1 MMRKTKFTRFFFFC
15 MILALLL
22 AALTPLSAQDD
33 ISADETFR
41 IAIGVAVRDLE
52 PTVATGIIANM
63 LDYVLET
70 LVTTDETGAV
80 LPGLAESWEVSEDG
94 KSVTFKLRQ
103 GVTFHDGEPFNA
115 EAMAFSLSRWKD
127 PVVRGRAN
135 PFTEQLLANIE
146 VIDEYTLR
154 VDTLF
159 TADLLL
165 SNLLF
170 TGYGAI
176 SPKSINENGNSYTPT
191 QGDTAG
197 TSVYQFPI
205 GTGAYRFVSL
215 TPEGMNLERFDNYW
229 GDMPYY
235 AAVNFQFVP
244 EAATRE
250 SLLLAG
256 QTDMIV
262 LPPVSDIEALQNNEA
277 VKVLIAP
284 GNRAIYIALNTTDE
298 VLSDPRVR
306 QAINYAVDK
315 EAIVNDLLFG
325 AATVATS
332 IVSADVFGY
341 CQTGPYEYNPERAR
355 ELLAEAGV
363 SELTLNFAAPTGRFL
378 QDFQVAQAVSAY
390 LAAVGINAVPTTSD
404 YSTYVGQLFVPAEAQ
419 TLDMS
424 MFGYAPPGPDAALG
438 MYFISHNTQI
448 TPRGLN
454 TAYYDNAEYSALID
468 EAFTNPDRDVRAEK
482 LCQAQKIIWE
492 DAPWLF
498 LHFQDFPIVHRADLE
513 GITYRSGE
521 KFDTIYARPSGS

>member
-1 MMRKTKFTRFFFFC
+1 MVTKTKFYAC
-15 MILALLL
+15 LVLLL
-22 AALTPLSAQDD
+22 SLLLSIPSFAQTGV
-33 ISADETFR
+33 SANETFR
-41 IAIGVAVRDLE
+41 MAIGVAVRDLE

-70 LVTTDETGAV
+70 LVKTNEKGEV
-80 LPGLAESWEVSEDG
+80 LPGLAESWDISEDG
-94 KSVTFKLRQ
+94 KSVTFNLRHD
-103 GVTFHDGEPFNA
+103 VTFHDGEKFNA
-115 EAMAFSLSRWKD
+115 EAMAFSLSRWKN

-176 SPKSINENGNSYTPT
+176 SPKSINEHGNSYTEP
-191 QGDTAG
+191 QGETAG
-197 TSVYQFPI
+197 KSVYQFPI
-205 GTGAYRFVSL
+205 GTGPYKFVSL
-215 TPEGMNLERFDNYW
+215 TPEGMYLERFEDYW
-229 GDMPYY
+229 AEKPYY
-235 AAVNFQFVP
+235 AAVQFQFIP

-262 LPPVSDIEALQNNEA
+262 LPPVSDIVALQNNDA
-277 VKVLIAP
+277 VEVLIAP
-284 GNRAIYIALNTTDE
+284 GNRAIYIALNTTRE
-298 VLSDPRVR
+298 VLQDVRVR

-315 EAIVNDLLFG
+315 ESIVNDLLFG

-332 IVSADVFGY
+332 IVSEDSFGH
-341 CQTGPYEYNPERAR
+341 CATGPYEYNPERAR

-363 SELTLNFAAPTGRFL
+363 SNLTLNFAAPTGRFL
-378 QDFQVAQAVSAY
+378 QDFQVAQAVAAY
-390 LAAVGINAVPTTSD
+390 LSVVGISAEPTTSD
-404 YSTYVGQLFVPAEAQ
+404 YSTYVGQLFVPADAQ

-454 TAYYDNAEYSALID
+454 TAYYNNPEYSALID
-468 EAFTNPDRDVRAEK
+468 EAFTNPDREARAAL
-482 LCQAQKIIWE
+482 LCDAQKIIWE

-498 LHFQDFPIVHRADLE
+498 LYFQDFPIVYRAGLE
-513 GITYRSGE
+513 GIKYRSGE
-521 KFDTIYARPSGS
+521 KFDAIYARPSGS

>member
-1 MMRKTKFTRFFFFC
+1 MVRTKLSSVYLMVVALVLIFTP
-15 MILALLL
+15 
-22 AALTPLSAQDD
+22 AAAQSN

-70 LVTTDETGAV
+70 LVQTDETGAV
-80 LPGLAESWEVSEDG
+80 LPGLAESWEISEDG

-115 EAMAFSLSRWKD
+115 EAMAFSLGRWKN

-146 VIDEYTLR
+146 VIDENTLR

-176 SPKSINENGNSYTPT
+176 SPKSINEHGNSYTEP
-191 QGDTAG
+191 QGETPGA
-197 TSVYQFPI
+197 SVYQFPI
-205 GTGAYRFVSL
+205 GTGPYKFVSL
-215 TPEGMNLERFDNYW
+215 TPEGMNLERFADYW
-229 GDMPYY
+229 GEMPYY
-235 AAVNFQFVP
+235 AGVTFQFIP

-262 LPPVSDIEALQNNEA
+262 LPPVSDIVALQNNDA
-277 VKVLIAP
+277 VEVLIAP
-284 GNRAIYIALNTTDE
+284 GNRAIYIALNTTRE
-298 VLSDPRVR
+298 VLQDARVR

-332 IVSADVFGY
+332 IVSEDSFGH
-341 CQTGPYEYNPERAR
+341 CATGPYEYNPELAR
-355 ELLAEAGV
+355 QLLAEAGV
-363 SELTLNFAAPTGRFL
+363 SNLTLNFAAPTGRFL
-378 QDFQVAQAVSAY
+378 QDFQVAQAVAAY
-390 LAAVGINAVPTTSD
+390 LSVVGISAEPTTSD

-454 TAYYDNAEYSALID
+454 TAYYNNPEYSALID
-468 EAFTNPDRDVRAEK
+468 EAFTNPDRNVRAQL
-482 LCQAQKIIWE
+482 LCDAQKIIWE

-498 LHFQDFPIVHRADLE
+498 LYFQDFPIVYRAGLE

-521 KFDTIYARPSGS
+521 KFDSIYARPSGS